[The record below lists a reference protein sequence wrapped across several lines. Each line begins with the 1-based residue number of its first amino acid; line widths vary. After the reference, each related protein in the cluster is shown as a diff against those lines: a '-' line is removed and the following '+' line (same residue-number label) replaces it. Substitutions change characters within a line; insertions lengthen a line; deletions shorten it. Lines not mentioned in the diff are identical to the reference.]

1 MLKDFS
7 SWKEYPGNSE
17 GSGRSE
23 KIWLEND
30 NEIGV
35 FKFPKVKKDKY
46 GNIIEVSTEYIAEK
60 LSSIIAKTINIKN
73 AEIDVRV
80 L

>member
-7 SWKEYPGNSE
+7 NWKEYTGSSE

-30 NEIGV
+30 NKIGV

-46 GNIIEVSTEYIAEK
+46 GNIIEISTEYIAEK
-60 LSSIIAKTINIKN
+60 LSSNIAKIINIKN
-73 AEIDVRV
+73 AEIDIR
-80 L
+80 LL